1 MHYNLSYMHD
11 SFKALLPMI
20 IPDGVSD
27 YFALSGHRKDT
38 TGIHIYLEE
47 LNAIPFEYQNNKLL
61 SKGFFDEVILQ
72 DFPIR
77 CQEVYLHVKRRRW
90 LNQDTGLVVFRDW
103 SLVAKGTRITEDFAA
118 FLKAVSRYP
127 GA

>member
-1 MHYNLSYMHD
+1 MHD

-20 IPDGVSD
+20 IPEGVSD
-27 YFALSGHRKDT
+27 YFALSGHKKDAT
-38 TGIHIYLEE
+38 CIHIYLEE
-47 LNAIPFEYQNNKLL
+47 LNSVPSEYQHNKLL
-61 SKGFFDEVILQ
+61 SKGFFDEVVLQ

-77 CQEVYLHVKRRRW
+77 GQEVYLHVKRRRW
-90 LNQDTGLVVFRDW
+90 LNQGTGLVVFRDW

-127 GA
+127 SA

>member
-1 MHYNLSYMHD
+1 MHD

-20 IPDGVSD
+20 ITEGVSD
-27 YFALSGHRKDT
+27 YFALSNHKKDA

-47 LNAIPFEYQNNKLL
+47 LNSVPSEYQSNKLL
-61 SKGFFDEVILQ
+61 FKGFFDEVMLP

-77 CQEVYLHVKRRRW
+77 RQEVYLHVERRRW

-103 SLVAKGTRITEDFAA
+103 NLVAKGTRITEDFAA
-118 FLKAVSRYP
+118 FLKAISRYP
-127 GA
+127 SA

>member
-1 MHYNLSYMHD
+1 MHD

-20 IPDGVSD
+20 IPEGVSD
-27 YFALSGHRKDT
+27 YFVLSNHKKDA

-47 LNAIPFEYQNNKLL
+47 LNSVPSEYQNNKLL

-77 CQEVYLHVKRRRW
+77 GHEVYLHVKRRRW

-118 FLKAVSRYP
+118 FLKAISRYP
-127 GA
+127 SA

>member
-1 MHYNLSYMHD
+1 MHE

-20 IPDGVSD
+20 IPEGVSY
-27 YFALSGHRKDT
+27 YFALSSHKKDV

-47 LNAIPFEYQNNKLL
+47 INLAPSEYQKNKLL

-77 CQEVYLHVKRRRW
+77 GQEVYLHVRRRRW

-103 SLVAKGTRITEDFAA
+103 SLVAKGTRIIEDFAA
-118 FLKAVSRYP
+118 FLKAISRYP
-127 GA
+127 ST

>member
-1 MHYNLSYMHD
+1 
-11 SFKALLPMI
+11 MI
-20 IPDGVSD
+20 IPEGVSD
-27 YFALSGHRKDT
+27 YFALSGHKKDA

-47 LNAIPFEYQNNKLL
+47 LNLVPCEYQGNKLH

-77 CQEVYLHVKRRRW
+77 GQEVYLHVKRRRW

-103 SLVAKGTRITEDFAA
+103 NLVAKGTRITDDFAA
-118 FLKAVSRYP
+118 FLKAISRYP
-127 GA
+127 SA

>member
-1 MHYNLSYMHD
+1 MHD

-20 IPDGVSD
+20 IPEGVSD
-27 YFALSGHRKDT
+27 YFALSGHKKDT

-47 LNAIPFEYQNNKLL
+47 LNTIPVEYHSNRLL

-77 CQEVYLHVKRRRW
+77 GQEVYLHVKRRRW

-103 SLVAKGTRITEDFAA
+103 SLVAKGPRITEDFAA
-118 FLKAVSRYP
+118 FLKAISRYP
-127 GA
+127 SA

>member
-1 MHYNLSYMHD
+1 MHD

-20 IPDGVSD
+20 IPEGVSD
-27 YFALSGHRKDT
+27 YFVLSGHRKDT

-77 CQEVYLHVKRRRW
+77 GQEVYLHVKRRRW

-118 FLKAVSRYP
+118 FLKAISRYP
-127 GA
+127 SA

>member
-1 MHYNLSYMHD
+1 VHYFFQMHD

-27 YFALSGHRKDT
+27 YFALSGHHKDE
-38 TGIHIYLEE
+38 TGIHIHLEE
-47 LNAIPFEYQNNKLL
+47 LNSVPSEYESNKLL
-61 SKGFFDEVILQ
+61 SKGFFEEVILQ

-77 CQEVYLHVKRRRW
+77 GQEVYLHVKRRRW
-90 LNQDTGLVVFRDW
+90 LNQDTGLVVFRNW
-103 SLVAKGTRITEDFAA
+103 SLVAKGTRITDDFAD
-118 FLKAVSRYP
+118 FLKAISRYP

>member
-1 MHYNLSYMHD
+1 MHD

-20 IPDGVSD
+20 IPEGVSA
-27 YFALSGHRKDT
+27 YFALSGHKKDT

-47 LNAIPFEYQNNKLL
+47 LNTIPVEYHSNRLL

-77 CQEVYLHVKRRRW
+77 GQEVYLHVKRRRW

-118 FLKAVSRYP
+118 FLKAISRYP
-127 GA
+127 SA

>member
-1 MHYNLSYMHD
+1 MHD

-20 IPDGVSD
+20 IPEGVSD
-27 YFALSGHRKDT
+27 YFALSGHKKDA

-47 LNAIPFEYQNNKLL
+47 LNSVPSEYQHNKLL

-77 CQEVYLHVKRRRW
+77 GQEVYLHVKRRRW

-118 FLKAVSRYP
+118 FLKAIGRYP